1 MVKGLIYNGKNPE
14 TISSDLEVLGR
25 NLVNLDLQQCF
36 LPTFQLKIVTVTQ
49 KEDIEVYS

>member
-1 MVKGLIYNGKNPE
+1 MGK
-14 TISSDLEVLGR
+14 ILKQFSSDLEVLGR

-36 LPTFQLKIVTVTQ
+36 IPTFQLKIVTVTQ